1 MTNGWEEILSSVK
14 PGDWISYRRA
24 LAKFRSSGPSFD
36 QVTAMGEK
44 LSGSIP
50 GLPNAPSR
58 TTWANCVQEV
68 NRPIKWAY
76 IELLVH
82 IWAAYHRIPGKQVL
96 ETLELWSS
104 SFRVCGGDPGPR
116 FPAIIDAH
124 ENGNNGQH
132 SDHSSAADAYAK
144 QNQPSPPSTNP
155 LNQLVAAQERTIM
168 ALKEVN
174 SLKDAYATS
183 EKARQEA
190 VQVGSMALALL
201 GEARAEVARLHRKI
215 DVLEYT
221 LSSSESRE
229 LRNLYDRLKKAEDQE
244 TDLRA
249 QLERAE
255 RDRDKYQQI
264 ADFAARRLAFLENEL
279 NHTYTTSEV
288 GALDYFSS
296 DGRTSNHIDDAIAKL
311 NDHLNRQDD
320 DAQKAADSI
329 GWNPNFR
336 AEGGHVSEFNG
347 AGLQPPRSD
356 SASRV
361 LSLAQQ
367 TADQAIAEAR
377 SEANKII
384 AQAKERAA
392 EIMNPDDDASES

>member
-82 IWAAYHRIPGKQVL
+82 IWATYHRIPGKQVL

-116 FPAIIDAH
+116 FPAMIDAH
-124 ENGNNGQH
+124 ENRNNGQR
-132 SDHSSAADAYAK
+132 SDHSSAADIYAT
-144 QNQPSPPSTNP
+144 QNQPSPSSTNP

-168 ALKEVN
+168 ALEEVN

-221 LSSSESRE
+221 PRSSESRE
-229 LRNLYDRLKKAEDQE
+229 LRNLYDRLNKAEAQE

-279 NHTYTTSEV
+279 NHTNATQEE
-288 GALDYFSS
+288 ALDYFT
-296 DGRTSNHIDDAIAKL
+296 DGRTPNHIDDAIAKL

-329 GWNPNFR
+329 GWNPSFR

-347 AGLQPPRSD
+347 SGVQPPTSD

-392 EIMNPDDDASES
+392 EITNPGSELWEE